1 MLEELYHY
9 TVIWMYLVLLKKKI
23 TFAKFTRWMDA
34 HRLRRRGDKIREA
47 MNSKLQNGKTQAPS
61 KIAGAN
67 FSVITLSKLK
77 SAVYFKGM
85 CQMPISFSFLYF
97 GKYPP
102 LTNEE
107 KNYILIR

>member
-1 MLEELYHY
+1 MLELYYY

-47 MNSKLQNGKTQAPS
+47 MNSKLQNCKTQAPS

-67 FSVITLSKLK
+67 FSVITLSKSK
-77 SAVYFKGM
+77 PAVYFKGM
-85 CQMPISFSFLYF
+85 CQMPISTCTLGNIHLLQMKKKTIF
-97 GKYPP
+97 
-102 LTNEE
+102 
-107 KNYILIR
+107 